1 MIESK
6 NRAAKKIFRPQPFKW
21 KRYTFVAVIFF
32 VLAFAVVFFEDRDK
46 EPSFHAEIFPSH
58 AISYIK
64 ENKTVPLVDG
74 DYNLAMPPGGTFVNG
89 IAPMLLVEVD
99 GDFYPLNIADDS
111 LLPRQGRMLPLKI
124 LFGFTSPHASNTLK
138 YEEKKGGDPRG
149 DFRRKASY
157 YLHVVKGYGTVER
170 RYRID
175 GSIDR

>member
-6 NRAAKKIFRPQPFKW
+6 NRDAKKIFRPQPFKW
-21 KRYTFVAVIFF
+21 KRYTIVAVIFL
-32 VLAFAVVFFEDRDK
+32 VLAFAVAMFDDEEK

-64 ENKTVPLVDG
+64 ENKTVPLADG
-74 DYNLAMPPGGTFVNG
+74 DYNLAMPEGGVFVNG

-111 LLPRQGRMLPLKI
+111 LLPRQGRRLPLKI

-138 YEEKKGGDPRG
+138 YDEKKGGNPAG
-149 DFRRKASY
+149 DFSRKASY
-157 YLHVVKGYGTVER
+157 YLHVVNGYGTVER
-170 RYRID
+170 RYKFIPH
-175 GSIDR
+175 